1 MKFYGDIADRFDL
14 EPRKDLHGCW
24 LVAYDTVKEEYVKE
38 DPANKKCRRY
48 ANFCS
53 SRTAFAWLEK
63 KIKEGVL

>member
-24 LVAYDTVKEEYVKE
+24 LVVYDTVKEEYVKE
-38 DPANKKCRRY
+38 EPENKKCRRY
-48 ANFCS
+48 VNFYS
-53 SRTAFAWLEK
+53 SKKAFAWLER

>member
-14 EPRKDLHGCW
+14 EPRKDLYGCW
-24 LVAYDTVKEEYVKE
+24 MVVYDTVKEEYVKE

-48 ANFCS
+48 ANFYS